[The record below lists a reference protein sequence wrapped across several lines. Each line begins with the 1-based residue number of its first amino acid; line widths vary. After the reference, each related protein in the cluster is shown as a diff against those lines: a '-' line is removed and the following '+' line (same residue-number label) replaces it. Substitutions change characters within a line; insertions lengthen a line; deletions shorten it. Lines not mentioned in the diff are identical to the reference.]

1 MADYS
6 FSSTSVNIRRI
17 VNVSLLHQP
26 VLGVKMTQKELIDK
40 VHGEMSG
47 KVPFAEVIHRIAKVI
62 TQEGE
67 INFCTMFARL
77 EPASSAYVKTYPD
90 DISDG
95 PWDI

>member
-1 MADYS
+1 
-6 FSSTSVNIRRI
+6 
-17 VNVSLLHQP
+17 
-26 VLGVKMTQKELIDK
+26 MTQKELIDK

-47 KVPFAEVIHRIAKVI
+47 RVPFAEVVHRIANAI

-67 INFCTMFARL
+67 INFRTMFARL
-77 EPASSAYVKTYPD
+77 EPASSAYVYAYPD